1 MIFTAIRI
9 FRPCFSA
16 ARGLRPDLC
25 HRFAAIASAKSVF
38 LSSAVNLLSTM
49 IGDHWCMSPKSA
61 QRFWNNDMHENS
73 VSGDAV
79 GRSPEGHLQ
88 RQPNSDRLI
97 PAREMR
103 CAVSRP
109 SSR

>member
-1 MIFTAIRI
+1 MR
-9 FRPCFSA
+9 
-16 ARGLRPDLC
+16 LDLC

-38 LSSAVNLLSTM
+38 LSSAVNLFSTM

-61 QRFWNNDMHENS
+61 ERFWDNDMHENNE
-73 VSGDAV
+73 SGDAV
-79 GRSPEGHLQ
+79 GRSSGLVGLPAATK
-88 RQPNSDRLI
+88 PNSDRLI

-103 CAVSRP
+103 CAVSRS